1 MEMLAGRDARLWARD
16 LMLCRRS
23 TRGGGGG
30 GIRMGAGAKNGA
42 AEERRESEE
51 RMKKGPTVEF
61 TVGKV
66 AVERREL
73 FPVSSF

>member
-23 TRGGGGG
+23 TRGGGG